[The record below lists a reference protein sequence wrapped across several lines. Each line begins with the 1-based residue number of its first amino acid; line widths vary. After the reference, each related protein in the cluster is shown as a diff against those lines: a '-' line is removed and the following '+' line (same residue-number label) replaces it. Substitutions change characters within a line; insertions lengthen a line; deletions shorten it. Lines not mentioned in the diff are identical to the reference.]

1 MSMDQP
7 KSTTSTGQGDGS
19 SPQLDT
25 WAAIEREMRT
35 RDSDATIYEE
45 AFFTDFQSAVEL
57 QAYAKGFAGTVGKRA
72 LEVGCA
78 TGRTLN
84 TMPTSNPVVGI
95 DLSREEL
102 LIARERFEWRADLI
116 QASATH
122 LPFKDGTFDQVLCAG
137 VMLHL
142 PDQTTRELAVAEMG
156 RVAARPG
163 RIVIATHGYSWVVK
177 RMFEKQREEHN
188 LSWYRFD
195 ADELE
200 DLIRRKLAPCRVE
213 VRGICHLPR
222 WRIGNRLGSF
232 GVWLDG
238 MLSRIPMLK
247 YLSGTILVATVDCLP
262 RSERAASTVGA
273 TKAGV

>member
-1 MSMDQP
+1 MSTEP
-7 KSTTSTGQGDGS
+7 KAPEKQQDGARF
-19 SPQLDT
+19 DAEK
-25 WAAIEREMRT
+25 WASIEREMRT
-35 RDSDATIYEE
+35 RDSDAAVYET
-45 AFFTDFQSAVEL
+45 AFFTDFQSQVEL
-57 QAYAKGFAGTVGKRA
+57 QAYTRGFAGTVGKRA

-78 TGRTLN
+78 TGRTLA

-102 LIARERFEWRADLI
+102 LIARERFGWRADLI

-122 LPFKDGTFDQVLCAG
+122 LPFRDGAFDQVLCAG

-142 PDQTTRELAVAEMG
+142 PDDETRALAVAEMG
-156 RVAARPG
+156 RVASRPA
-163 RIVIATHGYSWVVK
+163 RIVIATHGYPLVVK

-200 DLIRRKLAPCRVE
+200 ALVKRTLAPCKASVNA
-213 VRGICHLPR
+213 ILHLPR

-238 MLSRIPMLK
+238 LLSKLPGLK
-247 YLSGTILVATVDCLP
+247 YLTGTILVAKIDTLP
-262 RSERAASTVGA
+262 RE
-273 TKAGV
+273 

>member
-1 MSMDQP
+1 
-7 KSTTSTGQGDGS
+7 
-19 SPQLDT
+19 
-25 WAAIEREMRT
+25 MRT
-35 RDSDATIYEE
+35 RDSDASVYET
-45 AFFTDFQSAVEL
+45 AFFTEFQSAVEL
-57 QAYAKGFAGTVGKRA
+57 KAYSQAFAGTVGKRA

-78 TGRTLN
+78 TGRTLS

-102 LIARERFEWRADLI
+102 LIARQRFGWRADLV

-122 LPFKDGTFDQVLCAG
+122 LPFRDGAFDQILCAG

-142 PDQTTRELAVAEMG
+142 PDQETRELAVEEMG
-156 RVAARPG
+156 RVVARPG
-163 RIVIATHGYSWVVK
+163 RVVIATHGYPWVVK

-200 DLIRRKLAPCRVE
+200 DLIKRELSPCKVD
-213 VRGICHLPR
+213 VRAILHLPR
-222 WRIGNRLGSF
+222 WRIGNRLGRF

-238 MLSRIPMLK
+238 LLSKVPHLK
-247 YLSGTILVATVDCLP
+247 YLTGTILVARVDCLP
-262 RSERAASTVGA
+262 RE
-273 TKAGV
+273 